1 MAATISINFTTPEEV
16 FSPNPPP
23 KKSVSGKTLA
33 DVLGGGVIG
42 GGYVQRT
49 GAQMTGFL
57 TLTSKAPTEP
67 WHAVPKTYVDERSFT
82 RRYTFTSG
90 VTISAN
96 QFFIYGRDDNGNNLL
111 FFQSGDTVSQNTV
124 YKYVDVYRNGIL
136 QVYGQDY
143 EFKNVEINDPNL
155 QRILPHTVA
164 FFTPLL
170 SGSNVQI
177 NIGNTGAM
185 PTVVGVASLTG
196 FPGSGIRVQT
206 ITGSFSSSGDLS
218 LSAYPADFVATRAQV
233 QEPRNNEVMITP
245 INLSAFPLMP
255 KAFGVYRKNPPRT
268 GFEEFEG
275 GYLRG
280 LPASEWKYGS
290 SDGIFRFVKGFNLG
304 GLFSGQN
311 NKPVETFT
319 CVISAGVFQNTNYIP
334 QIATTVF
341 AENRRDDAAYGIVYS
356 STRTLTSFDFTMLS
370 YQGIPPFDVEEVQI
384 VIF

>member
-23 KKSVSGKTLA
+23 KKSVSGKVLA

-42 GGYVQRT
+42 GGYLQRT
-49 GAQMTGFL
+49 GGSMTGFL
-57 TLTSKAPTEP
+57 TLTAKPPTEP

-96 QFFIYGRDDNGNNLL
+96 QYFVYGRDDVGNNLL
-111 FFQSGDTVSQNTV
+111 FFQSGDTVSQGTV
-124 YKYVDVYRNGIL
+124 YKYVDVFRNGIL

-155 QRILPHTVA
+155 QRILPHTIA

-170 SGSNVQI
+170 SGSNIQV

-218 LSAYPADFVATRAQV
+218 LSAYPADFVATRQQV
-233 QEPRNNEVMITP
+233 LEPRNNEVMITP

-255 KAFGVYRKNPPRT
+255 KAFGVYRKDPPRT
-268 GFEEFEG
+268 GIEYFEA
-275 GYLRG
+275 GYERG
-280 LPASEWKYGS
+280 LPADAWPYGS
-290 SDGIFRFVKGFNLG
+290 STGVFQFIKGFNMG
-304 GLFSGQN
+304 GLFSGKDG
-311 NKPVETFT
+311 KPVETFS
-319 CVISAGVFQNTNYIP
+319 CVISSGVFQNTNYVP
-334 QIATTVF
+334 QIACAVF
-341 AENRRDDAAYGIVYS
+341 SQARKDDAAYGIVYT
-356 STRTLTSFDFTMLS
+356 STRTLTSFDFTMQS
-370 YQGIPPFDVEEVQI
+370 YAGIPPFDVEEVQI
-384 VIF
+384 TIF